1 MVQPRNYSIKV
12 QSPLQAFGQAAQF
25 GAGLA
30 EMDARRQAQQQ
41 EAVRQESLNQ
51 EIQRV
56 NAIASPTA
64 ADFRTL
70 SFLLPKD
77 RMDSVRSTFELGT
90 KEQQEN
96 QLSFSGKVLSA
107 FTAGQPQVGINLLET
122 RATAEENA
130 GRPEQA
136 KAYRTYAELAKVNPN
151 SARTTI
157 GMMLASVPG
166 GDKVIEATTKAQL
179 APIQVS
185 EAQAKER
192 ARLMPA
198 QPKPG
203 FRAITPEERTQF
215 GLPANI
221 PFIVGPDGK
230 VEEIKVSAPAKADF
244 RVLTPAE
251 NVERGLP
258 PDVRY
263 QMGSDGKI
271 SPITPGPLVTVDTGE
286 KRGETAL
293 KELDIPRA
301 KEFSDSAAS
310 ARRLAQ
316 DSRVI
321 ANLLE
326 GKSGGA
332 VVKLT
337 TELARNLGFSTE
349 TVTANDLVNALA
361 TRGAV
366 QIRAPGSGATS
377 DLEFKSY
384 LAAFPSLS
392 NSAKGRELMAKY
404 AEAFAKRSARLADHS
419 RKLIREDRYSEEEIA
434 RFDESLGTLLDKDF
448 YDFAKLNA
456 SRRPGV
462 QAFPGTAPATVQPR
476 TPAPAVTPPAAAPAA
491 PATAAPTSP
500 STVRRL
506 RWNPQTQRM
515 EAR

>member
-1 MVQPRNYSIKV
+1 MVQPINYSLNV
-12 QSPLQAFGQAAQF
+12 QSPMQAFGQAAQF

-30 EMDARRQAQQQ
+30 EMDARRQAAQQ
-41 EAVRQESLNQ
+41 EAIRAQSLNQ
-51 EIQRV
+51 EFQRISAIQ
-56 NAIASPTA
+56 NPQAK
-64 ADFRTL
+64 DFMAL

-77 RMDSVRSTFELGT
+77 QMESIRATYEMGS
-90 KEQQEN
+90 KEQKDN

-107 FTAGQPQVGINLLET
+107 FTSGNNQIGIDLLEN
-122 RATAEENA
+122 RATAEENS
-130 GRPEQA
+130 GRKDQA
-136 KAYRTYAELAKVNPN
+136 QAFRTYAELAKINPG
-151 SARTTI
+151 AAKTTI
-157 GMMLASVPG
+157 GMMLASLPG

-179 APIQVS
+179 APLQVS

-192 ARLMPA
+192 ARLAPA

-258 PDVRY
+258 PDVRF

-271 SPITPGPLVTVDTGE
+271 SPITPGPLVQVDTGV

-310 ARRLAQ
+310 ARKLAQ

-321 ANLLE
+321 ANLLQ

-332 VVKLT
+332 AVKLT

-384 LAAFPSLS
+384 LQAFPSLS

-434 RFDESLGTLLDKDF
+434 RFDTSLGPLLDKDF
-448 YDFAKLNA
+448 YDFAKLGT

-462 QAFPGTAPATVQPR
+462 RQFPSTAPATIQPR
-476 TPAPAVTPPAAAPAA
+476 TPTPAAARPA
-491 PATAAPTSP
+491 SG
-500 STVRRL
+500 VRFL
-506 RWNPQTQRM
+506 GF
-515 EAR
+515 E